1 MGRYIAIIKSTQKI
15 PIYLSS
21 RVIAVEEKR
30 WADTLSMLMKYAS
43 DIFGSI
49 EGFKKGRVIVEVEGD
64 RSALKIAIWKN
75 KDGELKLNFEFS
87 PTTKI
92 EEPQGETE
100 EEMQEEEESPPEV
113 ASSEK
118 PQVDLPMETGSLEEL
133 GDLFD
138 MKEEKEESFDI
149 S

>member
-1 MGRYIAIIKSTQKI
+1 M
-15 PIYLSS
+15 
-21 RVIAVEEKR
+21 EEKR

-43 DIFGSI
+43 EIFGSI

-92 EEPQGETE
+92 EEQQEETAE
-100 EEMQEEEESPPEV
+100 GMQKEEESSEV
-113 ASSEK
+113 VSSEK
-118 PQVDLPMETGSLEEL
+118 PQGDLPIETGSLEEL

-138 MKEEKEESFDI
+138 VKEEKEESFDI

>member
-1 MGRYIAIIKSTQKI
+1 M
-15 PIYLSS
+15 
-21 RVIAVEEKR
+21 EEKR

-92 EEPQGETE
+92 EEQQEETAE
-100 EEMQEEEESPPEV
+100 GMQKEEESSEV
-113 ASSEK
+113 VSPEK
-118 PQVDLPMETGSLEEL
+118 PQGDLPIETGSLEEL

-138 MKEEKEESFDI
+138 VKEEKEESFDI